1 MAESAL
7 TKKRIGWRVKL
18 EPRLDEPTRK
28 ESLMISLGAVAVA
41 LILGGVVIASVGGN
55 PFVTY
60 YYIARAAFGSVGV
73 LSDTI
78 VKATPIILTAL
89 ACTIAFRMKL
99 WNIGAEGQFI
109 MGAWGASAIVLAPA
123 LAPESP
129 RWMFIPLMAQI
140 GRASCRE
147 RVSSTV

>member
-89 ACTIAFRMKL
+89 PARRA
-99 WNIGAEGQFI
+99 
-109 MGAWGASAIVLAPA
+109 ASAWFAPLPPGA
-123 LAPESP
+123 VRKSVPGTVSP
-129 RWMFIPLMAQI
+129 GFGMRLTLPMRSRLIEPKTTIMRWP
-140 GRASCRE
+140 
-147 RVSSTV
+147 